1 MLRFS
6 RSKLCFADCRLV
18 WHRIYHPYIPT
29 LESLRHRLQSS
40 HVGHSSNALYALL
53 CLLASGTTSNRSPIT
68 TTSNKLLEHALYH
81 YGQATLIKPLAHRDT
96 VTFFQLLAEY
106 RPLALVSSPI
116 AAVSALADSS
126 YLTLAVKVAKEI
138 GLDQSW
144 DYIDNDDSLLETLQ
158 WLHLFLTQG
167 YSSFV
172 MGKSD
177 IRRDWLAEVQPM
189 IHTLDSLVRSGG
201 IPTKALHLT
210 INLLLAVRSAEA
222 RHQMVLSWRDLDRLR
237 AIVQSHESASGELR
251 HTSQEILYG
260 NDDRNGNQVYVL
272 TTILDAERHQH
283 RLVVKQS
290 AMLFAVMAAS
300 YLQEHAHFDP
310 SEITQLGEHI
320 INHLK
325 IPPDI
330 SQVHAFMAELGAT
343 TADELEKQLRD
354 FNELCD
360 LRLDDVTYV
369 PPTKTA
375 ASEVLHT
382 SYLLVQQN
390 AARLKGWGGLHDRVD
405 THITVMDECANR
417 LDALAGLE
425 GAEGKICPATASL
438 VRDLKGILA
447 EWKRRLSEPTA
458 IELEAGTSAR
468 PSTTSASQLIDPRP
482 ATLPSVP
489 PPGETV
495 HDQSSGS
502 WATDM
507 FATWEMWPQPEEI
520 DFSQFID
527 FDYDPTAQSNV

>member
-1 MLRFS
+1 MS
-6 RSKLCFADCRLV
+6 RSVDESFADYRLV
-18 WHRIYHPYIPT
+18 WHRIHHPYIPT
-29 LESLRHRLQSS
+29 LESVRHRLQSN
-40 HVGHSSNALYALL
+40 HVGYSSIALYALL
-53 CLLASGTTSNRSPIT
+53 CLLARGTASNCSPMT
-68 TTSNKLLEHALYH
+68 TTSNKLLEHALFH
-81 YGQATLIKPLAHRDT
+81 YGQATFIKPPAHRDT
-96 VTFFQLLAEY
+96 VTLFQLLPEY
-106 RPLALVSSPI
+106 QPLALFSSPI
-116 AAVSALADSS
+116 AAVSALTDSS

-177 IRRDWLAEVQPM
+177 IRHDWLAEVQPM
-189 IHTLDSLVRSGG
+189 IHTLDSLVKSGG

-210 INLLLAVRSAEA
+210 INLLLVVRSAEA
-222 RHQMVLSWRDLDRLR
+222 GHQMVLSWRDLARLR
-237 AIVQSHESASGELR
+237 AIVQSHESSSGELR

-260 NDDRNGNQVYVL
+260 NDDRDGNQVYVL
-272 TTILDAERHQH
+272 TTILDAELHQH

-290 AMLFAVMAAS
+290 AMLFAVMAAT
-300 YLQEHAHFDP
+300 YLREHAHFDP
-310 SEITQLGEHI
+310 SEITQ
-320 INHLK
+320 
-325 IPPDI
+325 IPLDMN
-330 SQVHAFMAELGAT
+330 QVHAFMSEFGSN

-354 FNELCD
+354 FTELCD
-360 LRLDDVTYV
+360 LRLDDITYV

-390 AARLKGWGGLHDRVD
+390 AARLKGWGGLHGRVD
-405 THITVMDECANR
+405 THITVMHECANR
-417 LDALAGLE
+417 LDSLASQE
-425 GAEGKICPATASL
+425 GVEGKVCPATASL

-447 EWKRRLSEPTA
+447 DWKRRLSEPTA
-458 IELEAGTSAR
+458 IESKAGTSAG
-468 PSTTSASQLIDPRP
+468 PSTISASWSLDP
-482 ATLPSVP
+482 PSAVPCSIP
-489 PPGETV
+489 PPNEAV
-495 HDQSSGS
+495 HDQPSDS

>member
-1 MLRFS
+1 MS
-6 RSKLCFADCRLV
+6 RSVDESFADYRLV
-18 WHRIYHPYIPT
+18 WHRIHHPYIPT
-29 LESLRHRLQSS
+29 LESVRHRLQSN
-40 HVGHSSNALYALL
+40 HVGYSSIALYALL
-53 CLLASGTTSNRSPIT
+53 CLLASGTTSNHLPIA

-81 YGQATLIKPLAHRDT
+81 YGQATLIKPPAHQDT

-106 RPLALVSSPI
+106 RPLALVSGPI

-144 DYIDNDDSLLETLQ
+144 DFIDNDDSLLETLQ

-177 IRRDWLAEVQPM
+177 IRHDWLAEVQPM
-189 IHTLDSLVRSGG
+189 VHTLDSLVRSGG

-210 INLLLAVRSAEA
+210 INLLLVGRSAEA

-260 NDDRNGNQVYVL
+260 NDDRNENHVHVL
-272 TTILDAERHQH
+272 TAILDAELHKH
-283 RLVVKQS
+283 RLMVKQS

-300 YLQEHAHFDP
+300 YLREHAHFDS

-325 IPPDI
+325 IPLDMN
-330 SQVHAFMAELGAT
+330 QVHAFMAEFGAT

-354 FNELCD
+354 FTELCD

-405 THITVMDECANR
+405 THITVMNECANR

-425 GAEGKICPATASL
+425 GAEGKICPATAGL

-447 EWKRRLSEPTA
+447 EWKRRLSEPAA
-458 IELEAGTSAR
+458 IESKAGTSAG
-468 PSTTSASQLIDPRP
+468 PSTTSASCSLDP
-482 ATLPSVP
+482 PSAVPCSIP
-489 PPGETV
+489 PPSEAV
-495 HDQSSGS
+495 HDQPSGS

>member
-1 MLRFS
+1 
-6 RSKLCFADCRLV
+6 
-18 WHRIYHPYIPT
+18 
-29 LESLRHRLQSS
+29 
-40 HVGHSSNALYALL
+40 
-53 CLLASGTTSNRSPIT
+53 
-68 TTSNKLLEHALYH
+68 
-81 YGQATLIKPLAHRDT
+81 
-96 VTFFQLLAEY
+96 
-106 RPLALVSSPI
+106 
-116 AAVSALADSS
+116 
-126 YLTLAVKVAKEI
+126 
-138 GLDQSW
+138 
-144 DYIDNDDSLLETLQ
+144 
-158 WLHLFLTQG
+158 
-167 YSSFV
+167 

-177 IRRDWLAEVQPM
+177 IRHDWLAEVQPM
-189 IHTLDSLVRSGG
+189 VHTLDSLVRSGG

-210 INLLLAVRSAEA
+210 INLLLVGRSAEA

-260 NDDRNGNQVYVL
+260 NDDRNENHVHVL
-272 TTILDAERHQH
+272 TAILDAELHKH
-283 RLVVKQS
+283 RLMVKQS

-300 YLQEHAHFDP
+300 YLREHAHFDS

-325 IPPDI
+325 IPLDMN
-330 SQVHAFMAELGAT
+330 QVHAFMAEFGAT

-354 FNELCD
+354 FTELCD

-405 THITVMDECANR
+405 THITVMNECANR

-425 GAEGKICPATASL
+425 GAEGKICPATAGL

-447 EWKRRLSEPTA
+447 EWKRRLSEPAA
-458 IELEAGTSAR
+458 IESKAGTSAG
-468 PSTTSASQLIDPRP
+468 PSTTSASCSLDP
-482 ATLPSVP
+482 PSAVPCSIP
-489 PPGETV
+489 PPSEAV
-495 HDQSSGS
+495 HDQPSGS

>member
-1 MLRFS
+1 
-6 RSKLCFADCRLV
+6 
-18 WHRIYHPYIPT
+18 
-29 LESLRHRLQSS
+29 
-40 HVGHSSNALYALL
+40 
-53 CLLASGTTSNRSPIT
+53 
-68 TTSNKLLEHALYH
+68 
-81 YGQATLIKPLAHRDT
+81 
-96 VTFFQLLAEY
+96 
-106 RPLALVSSPI
+106 
-116 AAVSALADSS
+116 
-126 YLTLAVKVAKEI
+126 
-138 GLDQSW
+138 
-144 DYIDNDDSLLETLQ
+144 
-158 WLHLFLTQG
+158 
-167 YSSFV
+167 

-177 IRRDWLAEVQPM
+177 IRHDWLAEVQPM
-189 IHTLDSLVRSGG
+189 IHTLDSLVKSGG
-201 IPTKALHLT
+201 IPTKSLHLT
-210 INLLLAVRSAEA
+210 INLLLVVRSAEA
-222 RHQMVLSWRDLDRLR
+222 RHQMVLSWRNLDRLR
-237 AIVQSHESASGELR
+237 AIVQSHGSSSGELR

-260 NDDRNGNQVYVL
+260 NDDRNENHVYVL
-272 TTILDAERHQH
+272 TAILDAELHKH
-283 RLVVKQS
+283 RLMVKQS

-300 YLQEHAHFDP
+300 YLREHAIFDP

-325 IPPDI
+325 TPLDMN
-330 SQVHAFMAELGAT
+330 QVHAFMAELGAT

-354 FNELCD
+354 FTELCD

-375 ASEVLHT
+375 ASEVRHT

-458 IELEAGTSAR
+458 IELKAGTSAR
-468 PSTTSASQLIDPRP
+468 PSTTSASQSIDPRS